1 MSCHVKELL
10 LLPFFFFF
18 KEVFFNFFHVFFCR
32 HGGLKVGDKI
42 LAINDRV
49 SKIITTLVIDYHYF
63 LVGIMKWKEDCIRQ
77 KTFLQIDKWG

>member
-1 MSCHVKELL
+1 MSCHVMSKNCCCCL
-10 LLPFFFFF
+10 FFFFSSRW
-18 KEVFFNFFHVFFCR
+18 FFNFFHVFFCR

-42 LAINDRV
+42 LVINDRV

-77 KTFLQIDKWG
+77 KTF

>member
-1 MSCHVKELL
+1 MSCQRIVVVA
-10 LLPFFFFF
+10 FFFFF
-18 KEVFFNFFHVFFCR
+18 FQVDGFLIFFMSFCR

-77 KTFLQIDKWG
+77 KTF

>member
-1 MSCHVKELL
+1 MSKNFCCL
-10 LLPFFFFF
+10 FFFS
-18 KEVFFNFFHVFFCR
+18 KEKVFYFFHVFFCR

-77 KTFLQIDKWG
+77 KTF

>member
-10 LLPFFFFF
+10 LLPFFFLFF
-18 KEVFFNFFHVFFCR
+18 QGEGFLIFFHVFFCR
-32 HGGLKVGDKI
+32 HGGIKVGDKI

-77 KTFLQIDKWG
+77 KTF

>member
-1 MSCHVKELL
+1 MSKNCCCCL
-10 LLPFFFFF
+10 FFFFF
-18 KEVFFNFFHVFFCR
+18 QGEGFFNFFHVFFCR

-63 LVGIMKWKEDCIRQ
+63 FSWHNEMERRLHQAEN
-77 KTFLQIDKWG
+77 FLAN